1 MSTLADRIAALLA
14 KESNGLTVPAIADKL
29 GVSAHDVDR
38 VIWGEPRR
46 FAWQPGHCWT
56 LGTEKPRPVPARSAV
71 TEEDSRARPWA
82 PTEQMQLRAITLT
95 SGVVLKVSRRP
106 LDTHA
111 FFSVKS
117 EGNEVELILN
127 STHELFAD
135 HPMPFEND
143 EAGAHGYKKLL
154 ELLLEAWALYEDSI
168 PGGSSRRAAEDIR
181 LLWGRRAT
189 ELLRGV
195 TDGN

>member
-1 MSTLADRIAALLA
+1 MPELGDRIAELLA
-14 KESNGLTVPAIADKL
+14 RAETPLTIPAIADRL
-29 GVSAHDVDR
+29 EVSPHDVDR
-38 VIWGEPRR
+38 VIWGDPRR

-56 LGTEKPRPVPARSAV
+56 LGTEKPRPVAARSSAA
-71 TEEDSRARPWA
+71 EDARARPWTPA
-82 PTEQMQLRAITLT
+82 DHVQLRAITLA

-117 EGNEVELILN
+117 AGNEVELILN
-127 STHELFAD
+127 STHELFSAY
-135 HPMPFEND
+135 PMPFEED
-143 EAGAHGYKKLL
+143 TAGPQYKRLL
-154 ELLLEAWALYEDSI
+154 ELLLEGWALYEDSI

-189 ELLRGV
+189 ELLRED
-195 TDGN
+195 TDGD

>member
-1 MSTLADRIAALLA
+1 MPELADRIAELLA
-14 KESNGLTVPAIADKL
+14 GAETPLTIPAIADRL
-29 GVSAHDVDR
+29 EVSTHDVDR
-38 VIWGEPRR
+38 VIWGDPRR

-56 LGTEKPRPVPARSAV
+56 LGTEKPRPVAARPSA
-71 TEEDSRARPWA
+71 TEDARARLWTPA
-82 PTEQMQLRAITLT
+82 DHVQLRAITLA

-117 EGNEVELILN
+117 AGNEVELILN
-127 STHELFAD
+127 STHELFGE
-135 HPMPFEND
+135 HPMPFE
-143 EAGAHGYKKLL
+143 EEVAGPHYKRLL

-189 ELLRGV
+189 ELLRDF
-195 TDGN
+195 TDGD